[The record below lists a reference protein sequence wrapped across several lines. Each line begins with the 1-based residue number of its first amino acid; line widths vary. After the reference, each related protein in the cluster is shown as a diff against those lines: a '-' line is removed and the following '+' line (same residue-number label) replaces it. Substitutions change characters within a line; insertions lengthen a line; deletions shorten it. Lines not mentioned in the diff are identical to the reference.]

1 MKRFKYIVL
10 MVCIITFSAC
20 SSDDDATNESNNE
33 DIISVEDPCDTTL
46 TVQFEEVF

>member
-10 MVCIITFSAC
+10 MLCIISFSAC
-20 SSDDDATNESNNE
+20 SSDDDSSNVSNNE
-33 DIISVEDPCDTTL
+33 DTISEENPCDTTL